1 MTDQLLQF
9 AAVTNAGRGFDI
21 AFPLHPET
29 QSGESVSRL
38 VTALLATIS
47 GQTGRSEP
55 LSDGDILQALAM
67 TAAIRGRMIDA
78 DPGQIDALMR
88 SLHGVAWEAVQAAS
102 SYRTG
107 RA

>member
-1 MTDQLLQF
+1 MTEQILNF
-9 AAVTNAGRGFDI
+9 VAVTTGGRGFDI
-21 AFPLHPET
+21 GFPLHPET
-29 QSGESVSRL
+29 QSGESVSEL

-47 GQTGRSEP
+47 AQAGRSER

-78 DPGQIDALMR
+78 GPGQIDALMQ
-88 SLHGVAWEAVQAAS
+88 SLHAVAWEAVQAAT
-102 SYRTG
+102 SYQAA